1 MKSYYQM
8 AIDSALK
15 AGASYADV
23 RIIETRTEDIV
34 TRNGQIGRLNQ
45 SETLGFGIRVLAK
58 GAWGFASSEIMTLQ
72 EIERVAKLAVE
83 IAKASAGIKNDY
95 VRLAYE
101 PPQVDFW
108 QTPFV
113 IDPFSVPLSD
123 KLELLYKVDEI
134 LRKDERIKVAE
145 CGMSFERQ
153 HKWFA
158 SSEGAEIEQVLLVS
172 GGGME
177 AHSVADGE
185 TQVRTYPA
193 SFRGQYKS
201 MGYELI
207 LGLGL
212 VENAERVREE
222 AIELLTA
229 PECPEG
235 ECDLIL
241 HGSQMVLQIHESVG
255 HASELDRVL
264 GMEANYA
271 GTSFATT
278 DKLNEF
284 KYGSEIVNLIADST
298 VPTGLATF
306 GYDDDGVAAQRW
318 PIVKNGILSG
328 YMTNRELADV
338 IDKDRSYGC
347 NRADGFKNV
356 PIVRIANLSLMP
368 GDFEWDEMLA
378 DSDGAIYMENNK
390 SWSIDQRR
398 LNFQFGCE
406 VAWEVKGGK
415 LGQMYKNPT
424 YQGITP
430 EFWNSCDAICNEKY
444 WDLWGVVNCGKGQ
457 PGQRAIMSHG
467 SSPTRFRNIKVGV
480 R

>member
-1 MKSYYQM
+1 MKTFYQL

-15 AGASYADV
+15 AGASYSDI

-34 TRNGQIGRLNQ
+34 TRNGQVARLNQ
-45 SETLGFGIRVLAK
+45 SETLGFGIRVVSN
-58 GAWGFASSEIMTLQ
+58 GSWGFASSELLTLQ
-72 EIERVAKLAVE
+72 EIERVANLAVK
-83 IAKASAGIKNDY
+83 IAKASASLKNEF
-95 VRLAYE
+95 VSLAFE

-113 IDPFSVPLSD
+113 IDPFDVPLSE
-123 KLELLYKVDEI
+123 KLALLYEVDEI

-145 CGMSFERQ
+145 GSMSFERQ

-172 GGGME
+172 GGGIE

-212 VENAERVREE
+212 KDNAERVREE

-235 ECDLIL
+235 ERDLIL

-255 HASELDRVL
+255 HATELDRVL

-278 DKLNEF
+278 DKLDKF
-284 KYGSEIVNLIADST
+284 TYGSEIVNLIADST

-318 PIVKNGILSG
+318 PIVKQGKLTG
-328 YMTNRELADV
+328 YMTNRELAHV
-338 IDKDRSYGC
+338 IEKDRSFGA

-368 GDFEWDEMLA
+368 GDLEWDEMLA
-378 DSDGAIYMENNK
+378 GSDGAIYMENNK

-406 VAWEVKGGK
+406 AAWEVKGGK

-430 EFWNSCDAICNEKY
+430 EFWGSCDGICNEKY

-467 SSPTRFRNIKVGV
+467 SSPTRFRKVMVGV